1 MTYLQLESVLG
12 KGLLAGSVVLK
23 RPELRNVNMVW
34 EAVGLSRR
42 PLALGSGGTV
52 FKCQDASQLYL
63 TSLGLPRQILLMLED
78 KPNYTGHVL
87 STVPGSSQALHTL
100 QTWAGVKNCGREK

>member
-1 MTYLQLESVLG
+1 MTYLELEPVLG
-12 KGLLAGSVVLK
+12 KGLLARSVVLK
-23 RPELRNVNMVW
+23 RPELRNVNMG
-34 EAVGLSRR
+34 VGGSG
-42 PLALGSGGTV
+42 ALGSGGTV

-78 KPNYTGHVL
+78 KSNDIGHVP

-100 QTWAGVKNCGREK
+100 QTLAEVKNCGREK